1 MLNNFTKT
9 LVLGIDGL
17 SLSLARHLSAKGIF
31 QNLAVIVNSSKT
43 VAIRSELPDVSPVNW
58 ASFFTGK
65 GPEVHGI
72 YGFTDVDPATYQIY
86 LTNYSHVRAEAVWDR
101 LGKKQMVS
109 KVINLPCTY
118 PAPQLRGMLIS
129 GFVAPDLDRAVYPK
143 AILPMLK
150 RIGYRL
156 EADTIL
162 GLSRPDLLIEELKQ
176 TLASRIRAFDLFWP
190 DLAWDFFVIVFTE
203 LDRIS
208 HFLQDAIIDEGHQ
221 LHGRCMELLAD
232 LDRMACQ
239 VISRFNDL
247 AGPKRL
253 LVVADHGFTR
263 LECEV
268 DINTFLRAEG
278 WLTFS
283 AKPANELDLN
293 CIDKSSR
300 AFALDPGRI
309 FIHDQAR
316 FARGRVN
323 RSEYAGIR
331 EKIRKSLLGL
341 EYNGSKVMENVYPGE
356 DIYPGGVGL
365 VPDLL
370 CVPVKGFD
378 LKAKFDRERVFGHFG
393 RTGTHCPDDVFFYDS
408 MGSRPERVRDILP
421 GAGARAEDGGRRTED
436 GKKYG
441 RVGVWE

>member
-1 MLNNFTKT
+1 MLNNTIKT
-9 LVLGIDGL
+9 VVLGIDGL
-17 SLSLARHLSAKGIF
+17 SLSLARNLAARGIF
-31 QNLAVIVNSSKT
+31 SNLARIINASGT
-43 VAIRSELPDVSPVNW
+43 MAIRSELPDVSPVNW

-65 GPEVHGI
+65 GPEEHGV
-72 YGFTDVDPATYQIY
+72 YGFTGVDPVRYNLF
-86 LTNYSHVRAEAVWDR
+86 LTDYTHVRAQPVWDR
-101 LGKKQMVS
+101 LGKRGMIS

-118 PAPQLRGMLIS
+118 PAPQIRGMLVS
-129 GFVAPDLDRAVYPK
+129 GFVAPDLEQAVFPK
-143 AILPMLK
+143 ALLPML
-150 RIGYRL
+150 RRLDYRL
-156 EADTIL
+156 EADTIK
-162 GLSRPDLLIEELKQ
+162 GLTRPDLLIDELKQ

-208 HFLQDAIIDEGHQ
+208 HFLQDAITDEAHQ
-221 LHGRCMELLAD
+221 LHGRCMDLLAM
-232 LDRMACQ
+232 LDRMAGQ

-263 LECEV
+263 LEREV

-278 WLTFS
+278 WLDFS

-293 CIDKSSR
+293 SIDKSSR

-316 FARGRVN
+316 FGRGRVK

-331 EKIRKSLLGL
+331 EQIRRSLLEL
-341 EYNGSKVMENVYPGE
+341 EYNGTKVMENVYTGE
-356 DIYPGGVGL
+356 DIYPGGTGL

-393 RTGTHCPDDVFFYDS
+393 RTGTHCRDDVFFYDS
-408 MGSRPERVRDILP
+408 EGSRPERVRDILP
-421 GAGARAEDGGRRTED
+421 GTGIMGKDHNVSCSQAGLRAAP
-436 GKKYG
+436 
-441 RVGVWE
+441 WII